1 MSPSSRTYLLHK
13 LLLLFTFSSLL
24 TSHLATPNI
33 ITLTLSGTVT
43 TLSPTTGALLNKFTT
58 APLLSSHNS
67 RSSASSDFPPS
78 SFSSSSNF
86 IVPGLDGLIYSA
98 TASGLELLPFSVLDA
113 QDEPVAHCSPLKP
126 NECTVTWGS
135 HERTLFGLS
144 PQGSVRWIRNDET
157 GFTRRESTW
166 SESREE
172 ENDEKEPTL
181 LLQRSDY
188 MVRNVDLTSGIE
200 SWNVSVSNY
209 EALDF
214 DLPNSPSSTSS
225 QDLIEYDSANK
236 KVFGRRDRKMSKGL
250 PRIKVEGDTIH
261 AWREG
266 KRLWSKT
273 FDSEVKSIYGV
284 EGGGWV
290 EMEVEVEEEAKALQT
305 YTNENLDLGVLET
318 GEGRVMYVRSPGDL
332 IDSPTPHNPP
342 PSTILLN
349 APSPVPSHSYRLDS
363 GLFLTWPMITALVC
377 CLITG
382 VLLGGRVAYKKLK
395 RRWMDK
401 LLNTPVAGNGGGMV
415 MKDLMEG
422 EFELGGGDNGK
433 SKGISFDSTPSHSS
447 HSSHSLVNRS
457 VSMPVIT
464 SSNGALE
471 SDRSDLSML
480 RSSSNNE
487 ERRKSLENEKEI
499 GQVVPGVKE
508 EKSSET
514 KVAKEEESPQD
525 RESPTPQTIYSR
537 YKSEFTEI
545 SQLGRGGFGA
555 VYRCLNT
562 LDGREYAIKKVKV
575 KGMLGKV
582 MREVK
587 ILASLEHGNIV
598 RYYNAWLEEG
608 GARGKDEKNDQNTA
622 SGRDENDTSQSFNKD
637 SQFTSNNSDLGFTWD
652 RGSNA
657 GDNSL
662 SKWSEEGSADV
673 TDSIDVANAHHSLNE
688 SAFTEPSVNGS
699 GGYVD
704 MSRGGTTQGSP
715 SRDGATGKKEA
726 PKTLYIQMAYCTQKT
741 LRDFL
746 SSPEQRRGKEKG
758 GNDSIDLSFALS
770 LFAQVAR
777 GVKHVHSQSLIHRDL
792 KPSNC
797 FIDNLGTVKIGDFG
811 LSREAGEHINQS
823 SQSHSVAEDQ
833 TAGVGTF
840 LYASPE
846 QMDSR
851 DYDASTDVYS
861 LGVMLFELC
870 YEMQTGMERATVMA
884 GVKKGTFPPEWDEVV
899 KLTKNEALDQL
910 IRECV
915 SHKSAVRPTAEK
927 VVERIEMIL
936 GKFSVLSLD
945 RSKSRGD
952 GAVLLRVEAKDGEK
966 LILTSTVEMIKSA
979 SPDVKIIQYG
989 MRGGAEGTQV
999 VMEFALDCPEM
1010 RVSGGDPNAN
1020 SLSKI
1025 LEVLNA
1031 SEKIG
1036 AVRQVSEKHKSF
1048 DVSD

>member
-273 FDSEVKSIYGV
+273 FDSEVKSIYG
-284 EGGGWV
+284 
-290 EMEVEVEEEAKALQT
+290 ALQT

-349 APSPVPSHSYRLDS
+349 APSPVPSHSYR
-363 GLFLTWPMITALVC
+363 
-377 CLITG
+377 
-382 VLLGGRVAYKKLK
+382 
-395 RRWMDK
+395 
-401 LLNTPVAGNGGGMV
+401 
-415 MKDLMEG
+415 
-422 EFELGGGDNGK
+422 
-433 SKGISFDSTPSHSS
+433 FDSTPSHSS

-487 ERRKSLENEKEI
+487 ERRKSLENEEEI

-608 GARGKDEKNDQNTA
+608 GARGKDEKNDQNTT

-758 GNDSIDLSFALS
+758 EELRGANDYNEQRSDELTTHDY
-770 LFAQVAR
+770 LF
-777 GVKHVHSQSLIHRDL
+777 
-792 KPSNC
+792 
-797 FIDNLGTVKIGDFG
+797 
-811 LSREAGEHINQS
+811 
-823 SQSHSVAEDQ
+823 
-833 TAGVGTF
+833 
-840 LYASPE
+840 
-846 QMDSR
+846 
-851 DYDASTDVYS
+851 
-861 LGVMLFELC
+861 
-870 YEMQTGMERATVMA
+870 
-884 GVKKGTFPPEWDEVV
+884 
-899 KLTKNEALDQL
+899 
-910 IRECV
+910 
-915 SHKSAVRPTAEK
+915 
-927 VVERIEMIL
+927 
-936 GKFSVLSLD
+936 
-945 RSKSRGD
+945 
-952 GAVLLRVEAKDGEK
+952 
-966 LILTSTVEMIKSA
+966 
-979 SPDVKIIQYG
+979 
-989 MRGGAEGTQV
+989 
-999 VMEFALDCPEM
+999 
-1010 RVSGGDPNAN
+1010 
-1020 SLSKI
+1020 
-1025 LEVLNA
+1025 
-1031 SEKIG
+1031 
-1036 AVRQVSEKHKSF
+1036 
-1048 DVSD
+1048 